1 MGCRKLLFFR
11 RALSFPLPMQTKL
24 SQATAEQVS
33 STLQG
38 ACNVLAAS
46 SQTTPGVG
54 GALSRLILQAVLL
67 REPLQEGILYS
78 VTPSC
83 TRELAFEPRVFLAD
97 ASNSLLPLLLPLVR
111 VTKVLYDGIQW

>member
-1 MGCRKLLFFR
+1 MCWQQAA
-11 RALSFPLPMQTKL
+11 RARQ
-24 SQATAEQVS
+24 EW
-33 STLQG
+33 
-38 ACNVLAAS
+38 
-46 SQTTPGVG
+46 G

>member
-46 SQTTPGVG
+46 SQSTPGVG

-83 TRELAFEPRVFLAD
+83 TSELAFEPRVFF
-97 ASNSLLPLLLPLVR
+97 
-111 VTKVLYDGIQW
+111 G